1 MQHKRDTMKKV
12 TGNGAKQHE
21 QRGDQFESSSA
32 NSDCPR
38 EQMIAEAAYF
48 HAERRGFEPE
58 NDLADWLKA
67 ESDVES
73 LLRSSQ

>member
-1 MQHKRDTMKKV
+1 
-12 TGNGAKQHE
+12 
-21 QRGDQFESSSA
+21 
-32 NSDCPR
+32 
-38 EQMIAEAAYF
+38 MIAEAAYF
-48 HAERRGFEPE
+48 HAERRGFKPE